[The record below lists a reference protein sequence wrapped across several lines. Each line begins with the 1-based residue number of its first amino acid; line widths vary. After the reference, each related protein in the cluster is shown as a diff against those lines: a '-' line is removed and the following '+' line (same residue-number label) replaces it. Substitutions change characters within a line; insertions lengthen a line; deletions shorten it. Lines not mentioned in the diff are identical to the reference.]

1 MPIPKN
7 SWLKPTCVVLP
18 QDLKKNLKR
27 VAAREHTNV
36 SRILNLC
43 AEEYLKKI
51 CGATEMNTTS
61 MFFRIPTPILDSM
74 KIISVEKDILL
85 MDALKEACL
94 IYLDRNKHLL
104 EKEIVI
110 FDK

>member
-1 MPIPKN
+1 
-7 SWLKPTCVVLP
+7 
-18 QDLKKNLKR
+18 
-27 VAAREHTNV
+27 
-36 SRILNLC
+36 
-43 AEEYLKKI
+43 
-51 CGATEMNTTS
+51 

-74 KIISVEKDILL
+74 KIVSVEKDILL